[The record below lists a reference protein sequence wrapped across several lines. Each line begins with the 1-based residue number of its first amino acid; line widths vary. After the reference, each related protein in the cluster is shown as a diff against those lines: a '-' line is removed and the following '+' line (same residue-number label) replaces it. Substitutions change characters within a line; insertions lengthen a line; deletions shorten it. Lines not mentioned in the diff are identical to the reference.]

1 MNRQQIIQLT
11 LDKIGISR
19 KTKGYAYL
27 VDTIGM
33 YIELRDGYTFY
44 LFNSMT
50 IQVASKY
57 GVKCATVYRN
67 MDSVVRKAWY
77 EDGNKDVLMQ
87 IFKVMPYKPSTSDFA
102 SCIADFIRNN
112 YKEIKNNTFKWEDEQ
127 NEK

>member
-1 MNRQQIIQLT
+1 MDRQQIIQLT

-19 KTKGYAYL
+19 KAKGYDYL
-27 VDTIGM
+27 TDTIRM
-33 YIELRDGYTFY
+33 YMCLRNGCTFY

-50 IQVASKY
+50 IEVASKY

-77 EDGNKDVLMQ
+77 KDGNKAVLKQ
-87 IFKVMPYKPSTSDFA
+87 IFVTMPFKPSTSDFA

-112 YKEIKNNTFKWEDEQ
+112 YSTINDNTFKWEDKS
-127 NEK
+127 NEE